1 MRIGV
6 IGGYGHLGSIL
17 VDRINQPDC
26 GCDTGIA
33 IGTDDDPNVHSVD
46 LWVLAVPP
54 QDMESL
60 LGGWCGEGT
69 PIITFAAGL
78 PLSYYHSYGCTNV
91 VRAMTNIAASEG
103 EAMSVW
109 IADEDMSQSGNHV
122 RFRSRIYAFFEML
135 GHSQEVTE
143 EGRLDTATAMI
154 GSGIAYALRVFQ
166 DFVDFGLGEGLTPE
180 DANLWT
186 AGTFFGLLSIVNDEN
201 VEELIAQVASPN
213 GTTERGL
220 KMWDG
225 GGASNTLKAA
235 LQVTTDRC
243 RELGSIK

>member
-69 PIITFAAGL
+69 PIITFAAGCL
-78 PLSYYHSYGCTNV
+78 FHITIP
-91 VRAMTNIAASEG
+91 MAAP
-103 EAMSVW
+103 
-109 IADEDMSQSGNHV
+109 
-122 RFRSRIYAFFEML
+122 ML
-135 GHSQEVTE
+135 CE
-143 EGRLDTATAMI
+143 
-154 GSGIAYALRVFQ
+154 
-166 DFVDFGLGEGLTPE
+166 P
-180 DANLWT
+180 
-186 AGTFFGLLSIVNDEN
+186 
-201 VEELIAQVASPN
+201 
-213 GTTERGL
+213 
-220 KMWDG
+220 
-225 GGASNTLKAA
+225 
-235 LQVTTDRC
+235 
-243 RELGSIK
+243 